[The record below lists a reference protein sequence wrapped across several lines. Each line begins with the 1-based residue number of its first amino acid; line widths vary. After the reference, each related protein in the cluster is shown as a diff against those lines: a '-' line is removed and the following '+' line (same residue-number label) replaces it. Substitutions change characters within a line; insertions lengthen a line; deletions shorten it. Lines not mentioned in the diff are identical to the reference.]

1 MESLGRRLKY
11 YREQIGLSQID
22 LSEKSNISQASI
34 ARIESGKQKNLKR
47 ETMRKL
53 ADGLGISLTQLMDPV
68 TVVREEEAVYI
79 SAKAVPVL
87 GIKDIDVMK
96 DLGVSVRKADTFEP
110 SLSSD
115 KNAFYLKV
123 AAGLTIRPVIEEGDL
138 ILIEP
143 AAEIREGDMVLFL
156 SAEKKCLGKIYFPY
170 GNLLI
175 QPLDH
180 DLPPIMHRKKEKSR
194 RAIRTLRVSGIKKY

>member
-1 MESLGRRLKY
+1 MENLGQRLKY

-47 ETMRKL
+47 ETMKKL
-53 ADGLGISLTQLMDPV
+53 ADGLGISLTELMEPA
-68 TVVREEEAVYI
+68 TVVREKEATYV
-79 SAKAVPVL
+79 SAKSVPVL
-87 GIKDIDVMK
+87 GINDIASMK
-96 DLGVSVRKADTFEP
+96 DLGALSRKADTFETT
-110 SLSSD
+110 LSSD

-123 AAGLTIRPVIEEGDL
+123 TAGLTVRPVIEPGDL

-156 SAEKKCLGKIYFPY
+156 STEKKCIGKVYYPY
-170 GNLLI
+170 NNFLI
-175 QPLDH
+175 QPLDQN
-180 DLPPIMHRKKEKSR
+180 LPPIMLKKKEKSR
-194 RAIRTLRVSGIKKY
+194 RAIRILRVSGIIK

>member
-1 MESLGRRLKY
+1 VETLGQRLKY

-22 LSEKSNISQASI
+22 LSEKSTISQASI

-115 KNAFYLKV
+115 K
-123 AAGLTIRPVIEEGDL
+123 
-138 ILIEP
+138 
-143 AAEIREGDMVLFL
+143 
-156 SAEKKCLGKIYFPY
+156 KCLGKIYFPY

-194 RAIRTLRVSGIKKY
+194 RAIRTLRVSGI

>member
-1 MESLGRRLKY
+1 MENLGKRLKY

-22 LSEKSNISQASI
+22 LSEKSGISQASI

-47 ETMRKL
+47 ETMKKL

-68 TVVREEEAVYI
+68 TAVREEEAAYG
-79 SAKAVPVL
+79 SARALPVL

-96 DLGVSVRKADTFEP
+96 GLGASARKADTFEP
-110 SLSSD
+110 ALSSD

-123 AAGLTIRPVIEEGDL
+123 TGDLTVRPVIEAGDL

-156 SAEKKCLGKIYFPY
+156 SAEKKCLGRVYYPY
-170 GNLLI
+170 DNLLI
-175 QPLDH
+175 QPLDQ
-180 DLPPIMHRKKEKSR
+180 DLPPIMLRKKEKGR
-194 RAIRTLRVSGIKKY
+194 RSLRIMRVSGIKK

>member
-1 MESLGRRLKY
+1 VETLGRRLKY

-47 ETMRKL
+47 ETMKRL
-53 ADGLGISLTQLMDPV
+53 ADGLGISLSELMEPV
-68 TVVREEEAVYI
+68 TVVREENAAYS

-87 GIKDIDVMK
+87 RIKDIDVMK
-96 DLGVSVRKADTFEP
+96 DLDASTRKADTFEP

-123 AAGLTIRPVIEEGDL
+123 TASLTIRPVIEEGDL

-143 AAEIREGDMVLFL
+143 AAEIKEGDMALFL
-156 SAEKKCLGKIYFPY
+156 SAENKCLCKIYYPY
-170 GNLLI
+170 NNLLI

-180 DLPPIMHRKKEKSR
+180 AFPPIMLKRKER
-194 RAIRTLRVSGIKKY
+194 GRHTIRILRVSGIKT

>member
-11 YREQIGLSQID
+11 YREEIGLSQID

-47 ETMRKL
+47 ETMKKL
-53 ADGLGISLTQLMDPV
+53 ADGLGISLTQLMEPV
-68 TVVREEEAVYI
+68 TVVREEEAVYVA
-79 SAKAVPVL
+79 AKAVPVL

-96 DLGVSVRKADTFEP
+96 DLGASASKSDTFEP

-115 KNAFYLKV
+115 KNAFYIKV
-123 AAGLTIRPVIEEGDL
+123 TAGLAVLPAIEEGDL

-156 SAEKKCLGKIYFPY
+156 SVKEKCLGRIYYPY
-170 GNLLI
+170 DNLLI

-180 DLPPIMHRKKEKSR
+180 NLPPIMHRKKDKSR
-194 RAIRTLRVSGIKKY
+194 RAIRTLRVSGIKK

>member
-1 MESLGRRLKY
+1 METLGRRLKY

-47 ETMRKL
+47 ETMKKL
-53 ADGLGISLTQLMDPV
+53 VEGLGISLTQLMEPV
-68 TVVREEEAVYI
+68 AMVKEEEAIYV

-96 DLGVSVRKADTFEP
+96 DLGASAKMADAFEP

-123 AAGLTIRPVIEEGDL
+123 TAGLTILPVIEEGDL

-143 AAEIREGDMVLFL
+143 SAEIREGDMVLFL
-156 SAEKKCLGKIYFPY
+156 SAEKKSLAKIYYPY
-170 GNLLI
+170 DNLLI

-180 DLPPIMHRKKEKSR
+180 DLQPIMLRKKERSR
-194 RAIRTLRVSGIKKY
+194 HPIRILRVSGIKI